1 MSFKFIQPDS
11 FPALLETLA
20 QHGDEAKI
28 IAGGTAVVLL
38 LQQKLIAPAALVSLG
53 RVAGLD
59 YIRAEADGLHI
70 GPLARLRD
78 VALSPLV
85 RQRYPALAQACGKV
99 GNVRIQNQ
107 ATLGGNLAE
116 ADYAS
121 DPPAVL
127 AALEAS
133 VIISHFSGNRTVP
146 LVDFLLGFYA
156 TALEPDEVIS
166 DIFIPPLPANSRMTY
181 LKYKSR
187 SSEDRPCVGVAAVAS
202 FENDLCT
209 DLRLAV
215 GAACE
220 TPIRLAEF
228 EAQAQGQPLTDDL
241 IGDIAAGYAA
251 NIETLEDL
259 RGSSWYRRQM
269 ARVHIR
275 RALQGVRHDGG

>member
-1 MSFKFIQPDS
+1 
-11 FPALLETLA
+11 
-20 QHGDEAKI
+20 
-28 IAGGTAVVLL
+28 
-38 LQQKLIAPAALVSLG
+38 
-53 RVAGLD
+53 
-59 YIRAEADGLHI
+59 
-70 GPLARLRD
+70 
-78 VALSPLV
+78 
-85 RQRYPALAQACGKV
+85 
-99 GNVRIQNQ
+99 
-107 ATLGGNLAE
+107 
-116 ADYAS
+116 
-121 DPPAVL
+121 
-127 AALEAS
+127 
-133 VIISHFSGNRTVP
+133 
-146 LVDFLLGFYA
+146 
-156 TALEPDEVIS
+156 
-166 DIFIPPLPANSRMTY
+166 MTY